1 MVLRVCRRVLGD
13 PDEAQDA
20 FQATF
25 LCWPARP
32 TRSGTAIRWGVGC
45 SGSRPASRP
54 VRAAEVRRRAAEARG
69 LETAAD
75 RVDGGPREAWPELHE
90 EVARLPEKYR
100 DAVRLCYLESLTHE
114 KAAEQLRC
122 PVGTVSVADEG
133 AGDAEVPPGSPRP
146 GAARGG
152 GRLGPRP
159 AAALPPGLV
168 EATAR
173 AASICRRGVRR
184 PGPPPRRRSC
194 WRRRGWPCPRRA

>member
-1 MVLRVCRRVLGD
+1 ML
-13 PDEAQDA
+13 
-20 FQATF
+20 
-25 LCWPARP
+25 ARKAH
-32 TRSGTAIRWGVGC
+32 AIRNRDSVGSWLFGVAA
-45 SGSRPASRP
+45 RIAARA
-54 VRAAEVRRRAAEARG
+54 RAAEVRRRAAEARG

-122 PVGTVSVADEG
+122 PVGTVSVPPIE

-146 GAARGG
+146 VPARGG
-152 GRLGPRP
+152 GR
-159 AAALPPGLV
+159 
-168 EATAR
+168 AR
-173 AASICRRGVRR
+173 AAAGRGTAAGVGGGDGEGRRAICRRGVRR